1 MIDLYRTPA
10 AVGVPPSV
18 AVKSQMA
25 RIRLLYRWLVVLAI
39 STVGLS
45 LAACNPTAAKPI
57 TVGITGYNFTAEGVQ
72 EYYVNGMRGSNLPP
86 YGGGGSTSCCV
97 SLPAKWTP
105 ELTVKVSW
113 TMGDYTL
120 PWSKLEPMTPEQ
132 RSACCWRQR
141 SLRKVVPV
149 ERYGEEGGRL
159 QVFFLAND
167 EIRVWV
173 SNIGLL
179 SPDHPSHMSYPKKPD
194 TAE

>member
-1 MIDLYRTPA
+1 M
-10 AVGVPPSV
+10 AVQPMPDERHFD
-18 AVKSQMA
+18 QFEQEFMTHL
-25 RIRLLYRWLVVLAI
+25 RRWFAMLFMLTA
-39 STVGLS
+39 GLG
-45 LAACNPTAAKPI
+45 LAACNPTATKPI

-72 EYYVNGMRGSNLPP
+72 EYDVNGMRGSNLPP

-105 ELTVKVSW
+105 ELKVKVSW
-113 TMGDYTL
+113 TMGHYTL
-120 PWSKLEPMTPEQ
+120 PWEKRKKMSVDEEA
-132 RSACCWRQR
+132 ACCWVQR
-141 SLRKVVPV
+141 TLSKFVPV

>member
-1 MIDLYRTPA
+1 MIGLYRVPA

-18 AVKSQMA
+18 AVESQMA
-25 RIRLLYRWLVVLAI
+25 RIRSLYRRLAVLVMFAA
-39 STVGLS
+39 GLS

-57 TVGITGYNFTAEGVQ
+57 TVGITGYTFTSEGVQ
-72 EYYVNGMRGSNLPP
+72 EYYVNGIRGSNLPP

-105 ELTVKVSW
+105 DLNVNVNWTTGHWTVSMEKIQAMDISEAIRCCLARR
-113 TMGDYTL
+113 TL
-120 PWSKLEPMTPEQ
+120 S
-132 RSACCWRQR
+132 
-141 SLRKVVPV
+141 KVVPV